1 MGVMSE
7 ARLYLVGSIVMG
19 IAAIVVLCA
28 HNYLAASAMLMS
40 SALAGQHHRVL
51 KDGVN
56 GGYPQN
62 NADIA

>member
-1 MGVMSE
+1 MTPGRKVGSVALMGVMSE

-40 SALAGQHHRVL
+40 SALAG
-51 KDGVN
+51 
-56 GGYPQN
+56 
-62 NADIA
+62 